1 MNFNFSK
8 PISFRENLKMTLKT
22 PEEYL
27 ESIKR
32 DINLYMFGERVKEF
46 WSHPIIKPSIN
57 TVMKIYELAQM
68 EEHKDLMTAKSHMT
82 GEIINRF
89 THIHQSV
96 DDLIKKVKMQRL
108 VGQHTG
114 CCFQRCVGFDAANAL
129 YSVTYEMD
137 KKYGTTYHD
146 RFKKYWIEV
155 QSQDLMVDG
164 AMTDTKGDRN
174 KRPIEQKDPDQF
186 LHIIEENDDGIVI
199 RGAKV
204 HQTGFLNSHRAI
216 IMPTLSMRPGEEEY
230 AVSFGV
236 DTNEKGITLI
246 YGRQTCD
253 TRKMENGKWDVGNY
267 KYGGQEVFVIFDD
280 VFIPNDQVFMKGEV
294 EFSGELVNR
303 FAGFHRQSYGGC
315 KVGVGDV
322 IIGASAL
329 ITEYSGVD
337 KASHIRDKLVEM
349 VHLNET
355 LYSCGIAC
363 SSQGFKREAGN
374 YEMDMLLANVCKQNV
389 TRLPYEIGR
398 LSEDLAGGIIC
409 TLPSEED
416 FKSEKIGQLLK
427 KYLST
432 CEDVSVEDRYKLLRF
447 IENITMGLASLSYK
461 TESMHGA
468 GSPQAQRIMIAR
480 QANLEQKKQLVKE
493 ILDIK

>member
-1 MNFNFSK
+1 M
-8 PISFRENLKMTLKT
+8 PLKT

-32 DINLYMFGERVKEF
+32 PLNLYMFGEKVKEF
-46 WSHPIIKPSIN
+46 WNHPIIKPSIN
-57 TVMKIYELAQM
+57 AVMKIYELAQV
-68 EEHKDLMTAKSHMT
+68 EDYKDLMTTKSHLT

-96 DDLIKKVKMQRL
+96 EDLVKKVQMQRL
-108 VGQHTG
+108 LGQKTA

-137 KKYGTTYHD
+137 KKYGSDYYE

-155 QSQDLMVDG
+155 QAEDLMVDG
-164 AMTDTKGDRN
+164 AMTDPKGDRS
-174 KRPIEQKDPDQF
+174 KRPNQQPDPDSY
-186 LHIIEENDDGIVI
+186 LHIVDESDDGIIV

-204 HQTGFLNSHRAI
+204 HQTGFLNSHRVI
-216 IMPTLSMRPGEEEY
+216 VMPTLALRPGEEAY
-230 AVSFGV
+230 AVSFGIDV
-236 DTNEKGITLI
+236 TQKGITLI
-246 YGRQTCD
+246 YGRQSCD
-253 TRKMENGKWDVGNY
+253 TRKMEDGKLDIGNF

-280 VFIPNDQVFMKGEV
+280 VFVPKEQIFMKGEI

-303 FAGFHRQSYGGC
+303 FGGFHRQSYGGC

-322 IIGASAL
+322 LIGAAAL
-329 ITEYSGVD
+329 ITEYNGTE

-363 SSQGFKREAGN
+363 SYLGYQREAGN
-374 YEMDMLLANVCKQNV
+374 YEMDMLLANVTKQNV
-389 TRLPYEIGR
+389 TRFPYEIGR
-398 LSEDLAGGIIC
+398 LTEDLAGGIIC
-409 TLPSEED
+409 TLPSQADLNSDEVGPM
-416 FKSEKIGQLLK
+416 IR

-432 CEDVSVEDRYKLLRF
+432 CEGVSPDDRYKLLRF
-447 IENITMGLASLSYK
+447 IENITMGVASISYK

-468 GSPQAQRIMIAR
+468 GSPMAQRIMISR
-480 QANLEQKKQLVKE
+480 QANFDEKKKLVKE
-493 ILDIK
+493 ILDIE

>member
-1 MNFNFSK
+1 MV
-8 PISFRENLKMTLKT
+8 LKS

-32 DINLYMFGERVKEF
+32 PVNLYMFGEKIKDF
-46 WSHPIIKPSIN
+46 WNHPVILPSIN
-57 TVMKIYELAQM
+57 SVKKIYELAQI
-68 EEHKDLMTAKSHMT
+68 EEYKDLMTATSHLT
-82 GEIINRF
+82 GETINRF

-108 VGQHTG
+108 MGQKTA
-114 CCFQRCVGFDAANAL
+114 CCFQRCVGFDTANAL

-137 KKYGTTYHD
+137 KEYGTNYHE

-155 QSQDLMVDG
+155 QNQDLTVDG
-164 AMTDTKGDRN
+164 AMTDTKGDRS
-174 KRPIEQKDPDQF
+174 KRPNKQTDPDAF
-186 LHIIEENDDGIVI
+186 LHIVDENDDGIIV
-199 RGAKV
+199 RGAKI

-216 IMPTLSMRPGEEEY
+216 IMPTLSLRPGEEEY

-246 YGRQTCD
+246 YGRQSCD
-253 TRKMENGKWDVGNY
+253 TRKMEKGKLDIGNY
-267 KYGGQEVFVIFDD
+267 KYGGQEIFVIFED
-280 VFIPNDQVFMKGEV
+280 VFIPNDRIFMKREIK
-294 EFSGELVNR
+294 FSGELVNR

-322 IIGASAL
+322 LIGATSL
-329 ITEYSGVD
+329 ISEYNGVE
-337 KASHIRDKLVEM
+337 KASHIQDKLVEM

-363 SSQGFKREAGN
+363 SSLGFQREAGN

-389 TRLPYEIGR
+389 TRFPYEIGR
-398 LSEDLAGGIIC
+398 LAEDIAGGIIC
-409 TLPSEED
+409 TLPSEAD
-416 FKSEKIGQLLK
+416 FNSEVVGSLLK

-432 CEDVSVEDRYKLLRF
+432 CNEVSVEDRYKVLRF
-447 IENITMGLASLSYK
+447 IENLTMGVASVSYR

-468 GSPQAQRIMIAR
+468 GSPQAQRIMIRR
-480 QANLEQKKQLVKE
+480 QANFESKKKLIKE
-493 ILDIK
+493 ILDIKVF

>member
-1 MNFNFSK
+1 MV
-8 PISFRENLKMTLKT
+8 LKS

-32 DINLYMFGERVKEF
+32 PVNLYMFGEKIKDF
-46 WSHPIIKPSIN
+46 WNHPVILPSIN
-57 TVMKIYELAQM
+57 SVKKIYELAQID
-68 EEHKDLMTAKSHMT
+68 EYKDLMTATSHLT
-82 GEIINRF
+82 GETINRF

-108 VGQHTG
+108 MGQKTA
-114 CCFQRCVGFDAANAL
+114 CCFQRCVGFDTANAL

-137 KKYGTTYHD
+137 KEYGTNYHE

-155 QSQDLMVDG
+155 QNQDLMVDG
-164 AMTDTKGDRN
+164 AMTDTKGDRS
-174 KRPIEQKDPDQF
+174 KRPNKQTDLDAF
-186 LHIIEENDDGIVI
+186 LHIVDENDDGIIV
-199 RGAKV
+199 RGAKI

-216 IMPTLSMRPGEEEY
+216 IMPTLSLRPGEEEY

-246 YGRQTCD
+246 YGRQSCD
-253 TRKMENGKWDVGNY
+253 TRKMEKGKLDIGNY
-267 KYGGQEVFVIFDD
+267 KYGGQEIFVIFED
-280 VFIPNDQVFMKGEV
+280 VFIPNDRIFMKREIK
-294 EFSGELVNR
+294 FSGELVNR

-322 IIGASAL
+322 LIGATSL
-329 ITEYSGVD
+329 ISEYNGVE
-337 KASHIRDKLVEM
+337 KASHIQDKLVEM

-363 SSQGFKREAGN
+363 SSLGFQREAGN

-389 TRLPYEIGR
+389 TRFPYEIGR
-398 LSEDLAGGIIC
+398 LAEDIAGGIIC
-409 TLPSEED
+409 TLPSEAD
-416 FKSEKIGQLLK
+416 FNSEVVGSLLK

-432 CEDVSVEDRYKLLRF
+432 CNEVSVEDRYKVLRF
-447 IENITMGLASLSYK
+447 IENLTMGVASVSYR

-468 GSPQAQRIMIAR
+468 GSPQAQRIMIRR
-480 QANLEQKKQLVKE
+480 QANLESKKKLIKE
-493 ILDIK
+493 ILDIN

>member
-1 MNFNFSK
+1 M
-8 PISFRENLKMTLKT
+8 PLKT

-32 DINLYMFGERVKEF
+32 PVNLYMFGEKIKEF
-46 WSHPIIKPSIN
+46 WNHPIIQPSIN
-57 TVMKIYELAQM
+57 TVMKIYDLAQK
-68 EEHKDLMTAKSHMT
+68 EEYKDLLTATSHLT
-82 GEIINRF
+82 SEIINRF

-108 VGQHTG
+108 LGQHTA

-129 YSVTYEMD
+129 YSVTYEID
-137 KKYGTTYHD
+137 ENIGTNYHE

-155 QSQDLMVDG
+155 QNQDLMVDG
-164 AMTDTKGDRN
+164 AMTDTKGDRS
-174 KRPIEQKDPDQF
+174 KRPAQQPD
-186 LHIIEENDDGIVI
+186 LDAYLRIIDENDEGIIV

-204 HQTGFLNSHRAI
+204 HQTGFLNSHKAI
-216 IMPTLSMRPGEEEY
+216 IMPTLTLRPGEEDY
-230 AVSFGV
+230 ALSFGV
-236 DTNEKGITLI
+236 DTNEKGITLV
-246 YGRQTCD
+246 YGRQSCD
-253 TRKMENGKWDVGNY
+253 TRKMEEGKLDIGNY
-267 KYGGQEVFVIFDD
+267 KYGGQEIFVIFDN
-280 VFIPNDQVFMKGEV
+280 VFIPNENIFMKGEI

-322 IIGASAL
+322 LIGASAL
-329 ITEYSGVD
+329 ISEYNGTER
-337 KASHIRDKLVEM
+337 ASHIRDKLVEM

-363 SSQGFKREAGN
+363 SSLGFQREAGN

-389 TRLPYEIGR
+389 TRFPYEIGR
-398 LSEDLAGGIIC
+398 LAEDIAGGIIC
-409 TLPSEED
+409 TLPSEAD
-416 FKSEKIGQLLK
+416 FKSEEIGPLIS

-432 CEDVSVEDRYKLLRF
+432 CEGISPDDRYKLLRF
-447 IENITMGLASLSYK
+447 IENLTMGVASVSYR

-468 GSPQAQRIMIAR
+468 GSPMTQRIMISR
-480 QANLEQKKQLVKE
+480 QANLEEKKKLIKK
-493 ILDIK
+493 ILDIE